1 MKEDLRILIADD
13 DQIYRENLAIL
24 LDGIAGIR
32 VVATAANGAQ
42 AITELAKHLVDV
54 ALVDIDMPVMDG
66 ISTAKTIQ
74 TSYPQTTVVMLT
86 AFEHE
91 DTLQD
96 SLATG
101 VAGFLTK
108 DVSAEDLAL
117 FIHQAHDGRQVIS
130 GKPAEMLT
138 ESYLRNQRK
147 QVQYQDFIA
156 KVEAMSKHL
165 KPVLEL
171 MCQAKSNQE
180 IASGLHLSVS
190 TVKSYVSDIL
200 RETGCNSRS
209 EVTLNAIKSGIVD

>member
-13 DQIYRENLAIL
+13 DRIYRENLAIL
-24 LDGIAGIR
+24 LDSIAGIR
-32 VVATAANGAQ
+32 VVATAANGVQ

-66 ISTAKTIQ
+66 IATAKTIQ

-91 DTLQD
+91 DALQD
-96 SLATG
+96 SLATR

-108 DVSAEDLAL
+108 DVSAEDLAM
-117 FIHQAHDGRQVIS
+117 FIRQAHDGRQVIS

-138 ESYLRNQRK
+138 ESYLRSQRK

-156 KVEAMSKHL
+156 RVEAMSKHL

-171 MCQAKSNQE
+171 MCQAKSNRE
-180 IASGLHLSVS
+180 IASEMSLSEA
-190 TVKSYVSDIL
+190 TIQIL
-200 RETGCNSRS
+200 CFRYP
-209 EVTLNAIKSGIVD
+209 A